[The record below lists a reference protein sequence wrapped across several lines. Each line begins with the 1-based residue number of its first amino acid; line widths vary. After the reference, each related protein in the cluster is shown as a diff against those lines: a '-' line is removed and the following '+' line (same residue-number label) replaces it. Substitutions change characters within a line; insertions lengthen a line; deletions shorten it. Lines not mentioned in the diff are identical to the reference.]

1 MRIWLSLYRN
11 TAENGPR
18 TSPCE
23 DRKDVIGVVKGQ
35 LKQRIKQ
42 GI

>member
-1 MRIWLSLYRN
+1 MRNWLSHYRN

-18 TSPCE
+18 TSCE
-23 DRKDVIGVVKGQ
+23 GRKDVIGVVKGQ

>member
-1 MRIWLSLYRN
+1 MRNWLSHHRN

-23 DRKDVIGVVKGQ
+23 GRKDVIGVVKGQ
-35 LKQRIKQ
+35 LKQRMKQ